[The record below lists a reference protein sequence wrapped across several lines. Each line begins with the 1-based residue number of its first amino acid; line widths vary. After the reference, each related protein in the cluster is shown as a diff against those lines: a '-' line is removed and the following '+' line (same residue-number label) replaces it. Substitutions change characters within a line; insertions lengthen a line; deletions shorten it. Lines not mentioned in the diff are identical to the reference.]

1 MVYDK
6 AKWHSDG
13 NFPKGLP
20 YENGGTHIGM
30 FLAWA
35 IINGMAGDDLVDEA
49 AKDLDA
55 LRQREMTGRQ
65 ILLRHLDGVLS
76 DEDLNRPGNAF
87 AAHYYK
93 KYMGEYDGL
102 VRNKLATAYHAADDW
117 LTYDRVAAMIDK
129 RYSEFRRTGGGPAA
143 G

>member
-35 IINGMAGDDLVDEA
+35 ITNDMASDDLVGEA
-49 AKDLDA
+49 GSDLDA
-55 LRQREMTGRQ
+55 VRLRQTTGRE
-65 ILLRHLDGVLS
+65 ILFRHLDGVFS
-76 DEDLNRPGNAF
+76 DEDLNAPGNRF

-93 KYMGEYDGL
+93 QYMGEYDAL
-102 VRNKLATAYHAADDW
+102 VRKRLSTAYHAADDW
-117 LTYDRVAAMIDK
+117 KTYDQVAAMIDK
-129 RYSEFRRTGGGPAA
+129 RYAEFVRSSSSPEA

>member
-35 IINGMAGDDLVDEA
+35 IIHGMAGPDLIADAGDDLTV
-49 AKDLDA
+49 LQS
-55 LRQREMTGRQ
+55 RQITGRT
-65 ILLRHLDGVLS
+65 LLFRHLDGVLS
-76 DEDLNRPGNAF
+76 DEDLSKNGNMF

-93 KYMGEYDGL
+93 RYMGEYDRL
-102 VRNKLATAYHAADDW
+102 IRQRLPTAYHASDDW
-117 LTYDRVAAMIDK
+117 PTYDQVSAMIDK
-129 RYSEFRRTGGGPAA
+129 RYSEYCESGGGSAA